1 MLRCN
6 KGFAMRLFRDSIL
19 KAREL
24 TLGGKLMEATL
35 AIQQG
40 LGFTQNKTHRSSSP
54 TVSADDEGVVDMPQ
68 VSAAPGK
75 QPLHASVAD
84 VEDVAFR
91 EFGFPEEADGPAEAA
106 DTPVPAPAAS
116 SFSPGTF
123 QSGKHSYAY
132 RVFVPSDPRPGL
144 PVVVMLHGCKQDA
157 SDFAAG
163 TTMNAVAEREKFIVV
178 YPEQLRQANS
188 MGCWNWFEPAHQARG
203 EGEPAMIA
211 ALASHVASLHRA
223 DPARIYVAGLSAGG
237 AMAALAG
244 KLYPEVF
251 AAVGVHSGLAPGAA
265 RDVSSAFTA
274 MRAGPGKSAAV
285 DAIGL
290 PVIVFQGSGD
300 KTVSPVNAGVIARE
314 EVASWARHGLHLSS
328 MRTDAPPHDGRESS
342 IVRWTDPAGKAYVE
356 IWTIQ
361 SAPHAWAGG
370 DLAGSFTDPKG
381 PSASEA
387 MFRFFAL
394 HANTGLTAK

>member
-1 MLRCN
+1 
-6 KGFAMRLFRDSIL
+6 MRLFHDSIL

-40 LGFTQNKTHRSSSP
+40 LGFAQNKAGKPSSAAE
-54 TVSADDEGVVDMPQ
+54 SAGGEHVMDMPH

-91 EFGFPEEADGPAEAA
+91 EFGFQEKEDVPAETA
-106 DTPVPAPAAS
+106 DCPAPAPAAS
-116 SFSPGTF
+116 SFSPGRF

-188 MGCWNWFEPAHQARG
+188 MGCWNWFEPAHQTRG

-211 ALASHVASLHRA
+211 ALASHIASLHRA
-223 DPARIYVAGLSAGG
+223 DPARIYIAGLSAGG

-265 RDVSSAFTA
+265 RDVPSAFTA
-274 MRAGPGKSAAV
+274 MRAGPGRSAAV

-300 KTVSPVNAGVIARE
+300 KTVSPVNANVIAQE
-314 EVASWARHGLHLSS
+314 EVASWARNGLHLSPT
-328 MRTDAPPHDGRESS
+328 RVDAPPHGGRESS
-342 IVRWTDPAGKAYVE
+342 VVRWTDPAGKAYVE

-394 HANTGLTAK
+394 HANNGIRAK

>member
-1 MLRCN
+1 MRI
-6 KGFAMRLFRDSIL
+6 FHDAML

-40 LGFTQNKTHRSSSP
+40 LGLTHKAERSSPDS
-54 TVSADDEGVVDMPQ
+54 VSADDGDVVDMPD
-68 VSAAPGK
+68 VSVPRDK
-75 QPLHASVAD
+75 QPFHTSVAAD

-91 EFGFPEEADGPAEAA
+91 ESGVPQEPAGLSEPVDAPVS
-106 DTPVPAPAAS
+106 TPPLAS
-116 SFSPGTF
+116 SFSAGTF
-123 QSGKHSYAY
+123 ESGKHRYDY
-132 RVFVPSDPRPGL
+132 RVFVPSNPRPDL

-157 SDFAAG
+157 RDFAAG

-223 DPARIYVAGLSAGG
+223 DPARIYIAGLSAGG

-265 RDVSSAFTA
+265 RDVPSAFTA

-290 PVIVFQGSGD
+290 PVIVFQGSAD

-314 EVASWARHGLHLSS
+314 EVAAWARHGLQLSPT
-328 MRTDAPPHDGRESS
+328 RADAPSSDGRDSS

-381 PSASEA
+381 PGASEA
-387 MFRFFAL
+387 MFRFFL
-394 HANTGLTAK
+394 RHSNTRLPRK

>member
-1 MLRCN
+1 
-6 KGFAMRLFRDSIL
+6 MRLFRDSML

-40 LGFTQNKTHRSSSP
+40 LGISRNKTDKSSS
-54 TVSADDEGVVDMPQ
+54 TAAAADERVVDTPQ
-68 VSAAPGK
+68 VSASPGK
-75 QPLHASVAD
+75 QPFHTSAVEAD
-84 VEDVAFR
+84 VEDVVFR
-91 EFGFPEEADGPAEAA
+91 EFGFREETAAPVEPADS
-106 DTPVPAPAAS
+106 PAPTAAAS
-116 SFSPGTF
+116 TFSLETF
-123 QSGKHSYAY
+123 QSGKHKYAY
-132 RVFVPSDPRPGL
+132 RVFVPGNPRPDM

-157 SDFAAG
+157 RDFAAG

-244 KLYPEVF
+244 KLYPDVF

-265 RDVSSAFTA
+265 RDVPSAFTA

-290 PVIVFQGSGD
+290 PTIVFQGSAD
-300 KTVSPVNAGVIARE
+300 KTVSPVNANVIAKE
-314 EVASWARHGLHLSS
+314 EVASWARNGVHLSPT
-328 MRTDAPPHDGRESS
+328 RVDAPSHDGRESS
-342 IVRWTDPAGKAYVE
+342 IVRWTDQAGKAYVE
-356 IWTIQ
+356 VWTIQ

-370 DLAGSFTDPKG
+370 DAAGSFTDPKG
-381 PSASEA
+381 PGASQA
-387 MFRFFAL
+387 MYRFFAL
-394 HANTGLTAK
+394 HANTRLHAK

>member
-1 MLRCN
+1 MRI
-6 KGFAMRLFRDSIL
+6 FHDAML

-40 LGFTQNKTHRSSSP
+40 LGLTHKAERSSPDAEPAGDAPVPHAKPAFYSP
-54 TVSADDEGVVDMPQ
+54 A
-68 VSAAPGK
+68 
-75 QPLHASVAD
+75 AD

-91 EFGFPEEADGPAEAA
+91 EFGSPEETAGAAEPA
-106 DTPVPAPAAS
+106 DTPASAAS

-123 QSGKHSYAY
+123 ESGKHRYPY
-132 RVFVPSDPRPGL
+132 KVFVPSHPRPGM

-157 SDFAAG
+157 ADFAAG
-163 TTMNAVAEREKFIVV
+163 TAMNAVAEREKFIVV

-188 MGCWNWFEPAHQARG
+188 MGCWNWFEPAHQSRG

-211 ALASHVASLHRA
+211 ALASHVASFHRA
-223 DPARIYVAGLSAGG
+223 DPARIYIAGLSAGG

-265 RDVSSAFTA
+265 RDVASAFTA

-285 DAIGL
+285 DVIGL
-290 PVIVFQGSGD
+290 PVIVFQGSAD

-314 EVASWARHGLHLSS
+314 EVAAWTRHGLQLSPT
-328 MRTDAPPHDGRESS
+328 RADAPSPDGRESG

-370 DLAGSFTDPKG
+370 DAAGSFTDPKG
-381 PSASEA
+381 PDASEA
-387 MFRFFAL
+387 MFRFFSHHL
-394 HANTGLTAK
+394 NTRLPAK

>member
-1 MLRCN
+1 MRIFHDAMLR
-6 KGFAMRLFRDSIL
+6 
-19 KAREL
+19 AREL

-40 LGFTQNKTHRSSSP
+40 LGLAHKAERS
-54 TVSADDEGVVDMPQ
+54 SADDGPVVDMPH
-68 VSAAPGK
+68 APVPHGK
-75 QPLHASVAD
+75 PVFYSPAAD

-91 EFGFPEEADGPAEAA
+91 EFVSPEETAGAAEAA
-106 DTPVPAPAAS
+106 DTPAPAPVAS

-123 QSGKHSYAY
+123 ESGKHRYPY
-132 RVFVPSDPRPGL
+132 KVFVPSHPRPGL

-157 SDFAAG
+157 ADFAAG
-163 TTMNAVAEREKFIVV
+163 TAMNAVAEREKFIVV

-211 ALASHVASLHRA
+211 ALASHIASLHRA
-223 DPARIYVAGLSAGG
+223 DPARIYIAGLSAGG

-265 RDVSSAFTA
+265 RDVASAFTA
-274 MRAGPGKSAAV
+274 MRRGPGKSAALG
-285 DAIGL
+285 AIGL
-290 PVIVFQGSGD
+290 PTIIFQGSGD
-300 KTVSPVNAGVIARE
+300 KTVSPANADAIAQE
-314 EVASWARHGLHLSS
+314 EVASRAREGIHLSS
-328 MRTDAPPHDGRESS
+328 TRSEVPSSEGRESS
-342 IVRWTDPAGKAYVE
+342 VVRWTDQAGTAQVE

-370 DLAGSFTDPKG
+370 DAAGSFTDPKG
-381 PSASEA
+381 PNASQA
-387 MFRFFAL
+387 MVRFFMR
-394 HANTGLTAK
+394 HSNTNPRGK

>member
-1 MLRCN
+1 
-6 KGFAMRLFRDSIL
+6 MRLFRDSML
-19 KAREL
+19 KAKEL

-40 LGFTQNKTHRSSSP
+40 LGITHNKTDKLSP
-54 TVSADDEGVVDMPQ
+54 APVSAAGERVVDAPQ
-68 VSAAPGK
+68 VSAPPDK
-75 QPLHASVAD
+75 QPFHTSAAEPD

-91 EFGFPEEADGPAEAA
+91 EFGFREETAAPAEPA
-106 DTPVPAPAAS
+106 DTSAPTAAAS
-116 SFSPGTF
+116 TFSLESF
-123 QSGKHSYAY
+123 QSGKHRYAY
-132 RVFVPSDPRPGL
+132 RVFVPSNPRPDL

-157 SDFAAG
+157 KDFAAG

-188 MGCWNWFEPAHQARG
+188 MGCWNWFEPAHQVRG

-223 DPARIYVAGLSAGG
+223 DSTRIYIAGLSAGG

-244 KLYPEVF
+244 KLYPDVF

-265 RDVSSAFTA
+265 RDVASAFSA

-290 PVIVFQGSGD
+290 PTIVFQGSGD
-300 KTVSPVNAGVIARE
+300 KTVSPVNANVIAQE
-314 EVASWARHGLHLSS
+314 EVASWARSGVHLFPTRS
-328 MRTDAPPHDGRESS
+328 DAPSDDGRESS

-356 IWTIQ
+356 VWAIK

-370 DLAGSFTDPKG
+370 DAAGSFTDPKG
-381 PSASEA
+381 PSASRA

-394 HANTGLTAK
+394 HANTRLPAK

>member
-1 MLRCN
+1 
-6 KGFAMRLFRDSIL
+6 MRLFHDAML

-24 TLGGKLMEATL
+24 TLGGKLREATL

-40 LGFTQNKTHRSSSP
+40 LGLHPNKTDRSSSATAAP
-54 TVSADDEGVVDMPQ
+54 GDGRGVDMPQ
-68 VSAAPGK
+68 VCAAPEK
-75 QPLHASVAD
+75 PLFRTAAAAD

-91 EFGFPEEADGPAEAA
+91 EFGLPEEPAAPAEPA
-106 DTPVPAPAAS
+106 DTPAPRAAAS
-116 SFSPGTF
+116 TFSLETF
-123 QSGKHSYAY
+123 QSGKHKYAY
-132 RVFVPSDPRPGL
+132 RVFVPSNPRPGL

-157 SDFAAG
+157 KDFAAG
-163 TTMNAVAEREKFIVV
+163 TTMNAVAEREKFIVL

-223 DPARIYVAGLSAGG
+223 DSARIYIAGLSAGG

-244 KLYPEVF
+244 KLYPDVF

-265 RDVSSAFTA
+265 RDVPSAFTA

-290 PVIVFQGSGD
+290 PAIVFQGSGD
-300 KTVSPVNAGVIARE
+300 KTVSPVNADVITRQ
-314 EVASWARHGLHLSS
+314 EVAAWARRGIHLSAKHV
-328 MRTDAPPHDGRESS
+328 DAPPNDGRESG

-370 DLAGSFTDPKG
+370 NTAGSFTDPQG
-381 PSASEA
+381 PSASQA
-387 MFRFFAL
+387 MFRFFSL
-394 HANTGLTAK
+394 HANTKRPSI

>member
-1 MLRCN
+1 
-6 KGFAMRLFRDSIL
+6 MRLFHDAML
-19 KAREL
+19 QAREL

-40 LGFTQNKTHRSSSP
+40 LGIAPNKTAK
-54 TVSADDEGVVDMPQ
+54 SASAP
-68 VSAAPGK
+68 VSAADGRVVDAPQVYAPPMK
-75 QPLHASVAD
+75 QPFHTSAAEPD

-91 EFGFPEEADGPAEAA
+91 EFGFGEETAAPAEPADGA
-106 DTPVPAPAAS
+106 APAAAPS
-116 SFSPGTF
+116 TFNLESF
-123 QSGKHSYAY
+123 QSGKHKYAY
-132 RVFVPSDPRPGL
+132 RVFVPSNPRPGL

-157 SDFAAG
+157 KDFAAG

-223 DPARIYVAGLSAGG
+223 DPARIYIAGLSAGG

-265 RDVSSAFTA
+265 RDVASAFTA

-300 KTVSPVNAGVIARE
+300 KTVAPVNAKVIAQE
-314 EVASWARHGLHLSS
+314 EVAAWARSGVHLSA
-328 MRTDAPPHDGRESS
+328 TQVDAPSNGGRESG
-342 IVRWTDPAGKAYVE
+342 IVRWTDPAGKACVE
-356 IWTIQ
+356 VWTIQ

-370 DLAGSFTDPKG
+370 DAAGSFTDPKG
-381 PSASEA
+381 PSASQA
-387 MFRFFAL
+387 MFRFFAR
-394 HANTGLTAK
+394 HTNTRPRAK